1 MDHLRSVG
9 FSVKTRDLSSL
20 SLDAVKDQHSVPQN
34 LRSCHTAQMGDYIVE
49 GHVPVEIIL
58 RLLREKPNV
67 KGIGV
72 PGMPVGSPGMEGPGA
87 QPYVVYSYDRDGRTQ
102 VYQQVNP

>member
-1 MDHLRSVG
+1 MQEENVDDLTSV
-9 FSVKTRDLSSL
+9 R
-20 SLDAVKDQHSVPQN
+20 ARYQVP
-34 LRSCHTAQMGDYIVE
+34 RAAEACHTAVADGYVVE
-49 GHVPVEIIL
+49 GHVPAEVIL

-87 QPYVVYSYDRDGRTQ
+87 
-102 VYQQVNP
+102 